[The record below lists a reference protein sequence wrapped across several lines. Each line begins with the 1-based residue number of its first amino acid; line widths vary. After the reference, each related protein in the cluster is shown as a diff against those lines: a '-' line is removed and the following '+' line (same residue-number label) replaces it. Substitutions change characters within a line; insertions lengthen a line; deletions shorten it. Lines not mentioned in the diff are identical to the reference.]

1 MTCEWQWNRQACS
14 SMQTDQC
21 LFINS
26 LESMV
31 AKFDTCSFSSL
42 ASLCSFT
49 LIVDWFESL

>member
-1 MTCEWQWNRQACS
+1 MTCEWHWNRQTCT

-31 AKFDTCSFSSL
+31 AKFDTCSFLSL